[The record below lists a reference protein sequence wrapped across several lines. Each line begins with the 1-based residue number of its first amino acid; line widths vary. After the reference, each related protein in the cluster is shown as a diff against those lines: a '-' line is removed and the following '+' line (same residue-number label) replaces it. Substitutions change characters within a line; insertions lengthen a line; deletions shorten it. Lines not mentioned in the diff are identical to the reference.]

1 MIHSTKMS
9 LYLYRKTPLIMSH
22 NTDHTGTQFS
32 YLAVL
37 LFLAYVMSS
46 APRYLR
52 EFRQNH
58 QEIKIEKVTPLQQV
72 LKIGKYYTVD
82 PYIRAWNRLSP
93 APSTTNL
100 AVVKEYVSR

>member
-1 MIHSTKMS
+1 
-9 LYLYRKTPLIMSH
+9 MSH
-22 NTDHTGTQFS
+22 NTDHTGTQLS

-37 LFLAYVMSS
+37 LLLAYVMSS

-58 QEIKIEKVTPLQQV
+58 HEIKIEKVSPLQQV

-82 PYIRAWNRLSP
+82 PYIRVWNRLSP
-93 APSTTNL
+93 APATTNL
-100 AVVKEYVSR
+100 AAVEEPVSR

>member
-1 MIHSTKMS
+1 MS
-9 LYLYRKTPLIMSH
+9 Y
-22 NTDHTGTQFS
+22 NTNHTGTELS

-37 LFLAYVMSS
+37 LLLAYVLSS

-58 QEIKIEKVTPLQQV
+58 HDIKIEKVSPLQQV
-72 LKIGKYYTVD
+72 MKIGKYYTVD

-93 APSTTNL
+93 APVTTNF
-100 AVVKEYVSR
+100 AAVKEPVLR